1 METIVDEYGN
11 VFEVV
16 NSVPDGFEVWNI
28 PQTDEFGEYVP
39 LFEPMRPDDAG
50 CTDVNPD
57 TLKAVMMTP
66 DAAARLHRAACYG
79 IRSLRDAERAAAN
92 KRSGFLSG
100 KKRELANE
108 AMADFR
114 ELWSR

>member
-1 METIVDEYGN
+1 METIMDDYGN

-16 NSVPDGFEVWNI
+16 ESVPEGFAVWNI
-28 PQTDEFGEYVP
+28 PQIDDVGEYVP
-39 LFEPMRPDDAG
+39 LYEPLHHEDPG
-50 CTDVNPD
+50 CFDVNPD
-57 TLKAVMMTP
+57 TLKVVNMEPGAV
-66 DAAARLHRAACYG
+66 ARLHRAACYG
-79 IRSLRDAERAAAN
+79 IRSLRDAERAAAS

-108 AMADFR
+108 AMSDLR